1 MTYAF
6 TAPYADDY
14 KVTFKLAGNP
24 DCAPVKKQVGVY
36 WNGTLVTSPTFS
48 TTGHTRASMG
58 WKAKS
63 VTVAGLPG
71 PVSLAFVAISS
82 GSCGPVIDKVA
93 VKYL

>member
-1 MTYAF
+1 M
-6 TAPYADDY
+6 
-14 KVTFKLAGNP
+14 
-24 DCAPVKKQVGVY
+24 APVKEQVGFY
-36 WNGTLVTSPTFS
+36 WNGTLVASPTFS

-63 VTVAGLPG
+63 VTVAGGLPG
-71 PVSLAFVAISS
+71 SVSLAFVAISA